1 MKKYIHITKENREF
15 LMKAFGVTGKTVQN
29 AVRFDAERGDTD
41 LAKKIRKVALERG
54 GIVMAVAPEVETLHD
69 ADGYMRQYFP
79 NGALIEVKKENGFYE
94 VLYKGEVVKTGAG
107 LTIAQMEGL
116 QAFAGGLR

>member
-1 MKKYIHITKENREF
+1 MV
-15 LMKAFGVTGKTVQN
+15 KAFGVTGKTVQN

-79 NGALIEVKKENGFYE
+79 NGALIEVKKDNGFYE
-94 VLYKGEVVKTGAG
+94 VLFKGESMKKGAG
-107 LTIAQMEGL
+107 LTIAQLSGL
-116 QAFAGGLR
+116 QEYAGSLK

>member
-15 LMKAFGVTGKTVQN
+15 LVKAFGVTGKTVQN

-94 VLYKGEVVKTGAG
+94 VLFKGEVVKTGAG
-107 LTIAQMEGL
+107 LTIAQLEGL
-116 QAFAGGLR
+116 QAFAGGLK

>member
-54 GIVMAVAPEVETLHD
+54 GIVMAVAPRWRRFTMPT
-69 ADGYMRQYFP
+69 ATCASISRT
-79 NGALIEVKKENGFYE
+79 
-94 VLYKGEVVKTGAG
+94 VL
-107 LTIAQMEGL
+107 
-116 QAFAGGLR
+116 